1 MRTST
6 SGSGGD
12 LLPLENGE
20 VNQQDTPGDSGD
32 GSVIEQAA
40 FDALVSREAAKK
52 ATKSSGKGKGK
63 AKAKASSKAKAKAQP
78 KPKTASKRKAST
90 KEDFVYDPGFPG
102 AEWKG
107 RSYESWA
114 SKHYHA
120 ARELARNQGLSDDD
134 AQGCAREA
142 RAVSRPGRQLLSSE

>member
-1 MRTST
+1 MRTYT

-63 AKAKASSKAKAKAQP
+63 GKGQRQP
-78 KPKTASKRKAST
+78 QSQSL
-90 KEDFVYDPGFPG
+90 FQ
-102 AEWKG
+102 
-107 RSYESWA
+107 SQS
-114 SKHYHA
+114 
-120 ARELARNQGLSDDD
+120 QGLGVQNGLNHDMR
-134 AQGCAREA
+134 C
-142 RAVSRPGRQLLSSE
+142 SS